1 MMERVQDVAAR
12 IDALTLRE
20 RAFVLAAIL
29 AVVGGLWEASLAG
42 PLQGREQRA
51 SLKVENLSQR
61 LGQLNE
67 SMSATADGLTDGAPN
82 RMERLQV
89 LRRHLQETEESVRIF
104 TSDLID
110 PTQMRIVLE
119 ELIQAQGGLRLISLS
134 NLDVRP
140 LVEADED
147 SERSDDSPRLYRHGL
162 VLVLEGAFLD
172 CLDYLRSV
180 EALPWQLYWSRLELE
195 ADDFPV
201 NRILVELH
209 TLSLEEEWIGV

>member
-1 MMERVQDVAAR
+1 MMERVQEVAAR

-119 ELIQAQGGLRLISLS
+119 ELLQAQRGLRLISLS

-147 SERSDDSPRLYRHGL
+147 SERSDDSPQLYRHGL

-172 CLDYLRSV
+172 CLAYLRSV

-195 ADDFPV
+195 ADDFPG